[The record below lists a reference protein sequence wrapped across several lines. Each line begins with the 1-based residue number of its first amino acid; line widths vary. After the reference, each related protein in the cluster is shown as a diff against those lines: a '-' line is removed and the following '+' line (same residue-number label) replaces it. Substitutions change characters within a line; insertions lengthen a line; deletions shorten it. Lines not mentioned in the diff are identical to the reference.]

1 MRGFRMQLCDS
12 IQACVAWLREESMKL
27 EEKHVSMLDWQ
38 IIPNISGYIVIH
50 SFPLKK
56 KEENGQ
62 E

>member
-1 MRGFRMQLCDS
+1 MQLCDNV
-12 IQACVAWLREESMKL
+12 QACVAWLREESMKL
-27 EEKHVSMLDWQ
+27 EEKKVSMLDWN
-38 IIPNISGYIVIH
+38 IIPNGRGFVVIH